1 MSIFKSFQNVPI
13 IDTRPPTA
21 DEMAADLAM
30 ETIEQILNR
39 REEAKQRELDCE
51 PPLEATEADKQC
63 YETLDALMKGRH
75 RAVVLPLVLEAFPEL
90 ITPAKL
96 GAEAERAEGKHET

>member
-1 MSIFKSFQNVPI
+1 MSVFKSFSNVPI
-13 IDTRPPTA
+13 VDNRPPTA

-30 ETIEQILNR
+30 ETIEGILNQ

-51 PPLEATEADKQC
+51 PPLEATEEDKQR
-63 YETLDALMKGRH
+63 YETLEALLKGRH

-96 GAEAERAEGKHET
+96 PDEMTGKDPNG